1 MATLAAFPQVTGSGA
16 MKSGNDLLD
25 LWVFASGGRSVSTNA
40 LTCGFASTITA
51 SDIWVIGHTK

>member
-1 MATLAAFPQVTGSGA
+1 

-51 SDIWVIGHTK
+51 GDIWVIGQTK